1 MSFNANSVGKN
12 PKRQKVL
19 GFLKKKNPDFL
30 ILLDTRICPS
40 IENTI
45 REEWGS
51 KCFFSSLNSQSRGV
65 AVFLKKG
72 LNTDILDIKTSP
84 DGNLLAL
91 LFEYEGRKILLRGVY
106 GPNEDNPQFYQE
118 NVFHFIDMWEPEL
131 SLFVGDY
138 NVTINPVLDNRNY
151 MHENNILA
159 REALKNKINEFEL
172 VDIWRELNPQ
182 ETLFSWHKFRRN
194 KQARLDY

>member
-1 MSFNANSVGKN
+1 M
-12 PKRQKVL
+12 
-19 GFLKKKNPDFL
+19 
-30 ILLDTRICPS
+30 T
-40 IENTI
+40 
-45 REEWGS
+45 
-51 KCFFSSLNSQSRGV
+51 
-65 AVFLKKG
+65 G
-72 LNTDILDIKTSP
+72 L
-84 DGNLLAL
+84 
-91 LFEYEGRKILLRGVY
+91 Y

-182 ETLFSWHKFRRN
+182 EKLFSWHKFRRN